1 MEDYDESHTNK
12 LSRKVKENP
21 FMPIGICG
29 LIMACSYGAY
39 MYKRRG
45 TMSTSVYLM
54 QLRVAAQGTVVG
66 TLAVGV
72 GFNIFQRLKF
82 KNDQSKVN

>member
-1 MEDYDESHTNK
+1 MEAYDESHTNK

-29 LIMACSYGAY
+29 LLMACGYGVF

-45 TMSTSVYLM
+45 AMSTSVYLM

-66 TLAVGV
+66 ILAVGV
-72 GFNIFQRLKF
+72 AFNIFKRLKL
-82 KNDQSKVN
+82 KSDQSKNN

>member
-1 MEDYDESHTNK
+1 MEDYEESHTNK

-21 FMPIGICG
+21 FMPLGICG
-29 LIMACSYGAY
+29 LLMACGYGAY

-72 GFNIFQRLKF
+72 AFSIFQRLKL
-82 KNDQSKVN
+82 KNDQSKIN